1 MGHNRGSRAATAHP
15 AHVGTEVAE
24 STSVD
29 VWTIVLAAGRG
40 RRLAS
45 LTQRLYGFALPKQFA
60 VLDGSSSLLERTVER
75 LLPLTSPER
84 TVVVVPSAHES
95 RARAMLSRWSGVHV
109 VAQPLDRGTA
119 PGVMLPLAYVPERSP
134 AASVC
139 VSPSD
144 HHFRDDGAARR
155 SIEAALV
162 AAETR
167 SMVLV
172 GARPTRP
179 ETEYGWIV
187 PGTSCAGC
195 APVLHFVEKPDAN
208 SAGRLFEQ
216 GALWNTFLVVARA
229 RSLWDRCRRHLPVHA
244 SAIDACHPI
253 GTDRTRSTL
262 RNEYARLPT
271 RDFSR
276 DVLQRDR
283 DIGVVELAGS
293 GWSDLGT
300 PERALDALGPLLAGQ
315 RAG

>member
-1 MGHNRGSRAATAHP
+1 M
-15 AHVGTEVAE
+15 
-24 STSVD
+24 D

-45 LTQRLYGFALPKQFA
+45 LTRRLYGFALPKQFA

-75 LLPLTSPER
+75 LLPLASPER
-84 TVVVVPSAHES
+84 TVVVVPKAHES
-95 RARAMLSRWSGVHV
+95 LARAMLSRWPGVHV

-119 PGVMLPLAYVPERSP
+119 PGVMLPLAYVLERSP
-134 AASVC
+134 EAFVC

-144 HHFRDDGAARR
+144 HHFRDEPAARR
-155 SIEAALV
+155 SIEAALI

-172 GARPTRP
+172 GARPTRA

-187 PGTSCAGC
+187 PGGTCAGC
-195 APVLHFVEKPDAN
+195 ASVLHFVEKPDAD
-208 SAGRLFEQ
+208 SAERLLAQ
-216 GALWNTFLVVARA
+216 GALWNTFLLVARA
-229 RSLWDRCRRHLPVHA
+229 RSLWDRCCRHLPVHA

-253 GTDRTRSTL
+253 GADRTVQALRS
-262 RNEYARLPT
+262 EYARLST

-276 DVLQRDR
+276 DVLQGERDL
-283 DIGVVELAGS
+283 GVVELAGS

-300 PERALDALGPLLAGQ
+300 PERALAALGPLPAGQ
-315 RAG
+315 QTG